1 MKRPANCLGCERR
14 FRPHHAPAENH
25 PGSVQHHGRGLCLTC
40 KSRERRGIEMGPLPV
55 PKPKL
60 FECPCGQL
68 TRPRRMPVAEALA
81 LDPRPTITRIG
92 SVCYR
97 CSDGR
102 PKVTPERIDY
112 ITRELEAYMRW
123 RGRDISQL
131 GLAS

>member
-1 MKRPANCLGCERR
+1 MTRNPRPDNCRGCKIP
-14 FRPHHAPAENH
+14 FRPNKVPAELYPDTVVH
-25 PGSVQHHGRGLCLTC
+25 AGKGLCSTC
-40 KSRERRGIEMGPLPV
+40 WSRNKHSNLGPAALV
-55 PKPKL
+55 
-60 FECPCGQL
+60 ECPCGQL
-68 TRPRRMPVAEALA
+68 TRPRGMAAEVALK

-102 PKVTPERIDY
+102 PKVTPERTAY
-112 ITRELEAYMRW
+112 VTRELLAYLRW